1 MRFGT
6 ACSFLSVLALAGCFS
21 KPDPVPAPITIDP
34 LTWLDPAPGGSLA
47 QCQPVHPSMV
57 REVPPPAVPQAV
69 DYLSAQSAVPL
80 TDYQMK
86 RLLPASDID
95 RLVVAE
101 TAAIDSEDE
110 ADRREAIAADPVLT
124 TPAYRQ
130 AAHSQRIEAGIRR
143 EQQPTL
149 QPYLVRGLKQAS
161 SAGGYAVC
169 EAGDALQVTH
179 VSTPLPATVIPAPV
193 PPDPMIP
200 PPTVGEGAHG
210 LEFKPLVVLLP
221 APPSVVY
228 VGVTVAGE
236 PRARPAPVLIQVLP

>member
-34 LTWLDPAPGGSLA
+34 LTWLAPAPGGSLA
-47 QCQPVHPSMV
+47 QCRPVHPTMV
-57 REVPPPAVPQAV
+57 REIPALAVPQAV
-69 DYLSAQSAVPL
+69 DYLTAQSSVPL
-80 TDYQMK
+80 DDLQMK
-86 RLLPASDID
+86 KLLPTSDID

-130 AAHSQRIEAGIRR
+130 AARSQRIEAGVRR

-149 QPYLVRGLKQAS
+149 QPFLVRGLKQAD

-169 EAGDALQVTH
+169 EAGDAVQVTQI
-179 VSTPLPATVIPAPV
+179 STPLPASVLPTATV
-193 PPDPMIP
+193 PDPMTP
-200 PPTVGEGAHG
+200 VQTVGQGAHG
-210 LEFKPLVVLLP
+210 LEFKPLVILLP
-221 APPSVVY
+221 VQPSAVY
-228 VGVTVAGE
+228 VGVTVAGT
-236 PRARPAPVLIQVLP
+236 PRVSS